1 MWGILSSYIDN
12 NRSCVAERE
21 KGLDV
26 AKLNPGREVTVQ
38 QPSCLLVQNNQLS
51 VAESKMKSTAVV
63 ANLNFNNN
71 QASLSLKRTDC
82 QDSGFSFIQNKR

>member
-1 MWGILSSYIDN
+1 MWGILSSHTDN
-12 NRSCVAERE
+12 NGSCAAERE

-38 QPSCLLVQNNQLS
+38 QPSCPLVQNNQLS

-63 ANLNFNNN
+63 ANEEHHFILPQLNV
-71 QASLSLKRTDC
+71 
-82 QDSGFSFIQNKR
+82 